1 MAESNALF
9 LACHAGLVR
18 YLTGAVGHPETARD
32 LAQDVFVRVAAAQA
46 LPPTEDA
53 RRAWVFHIAR
63 NIAIDHHRRQKLRRV
78 EPITAEPVVEAGGS
92 AETALIVNQALASL
106 DDLARDVF
114 LMREMAG
121 LSYAEIADAC
131 KLTPDAVRSR
141 IHRARLE
148 LREYLQQPITAARA
162 QPLRAGFTIVR
173 RASLQGADDSPKD
186 PPCMT

>member
-32 LAQDVFVRVAAAQA
+32 LAQDVFVRVAAADT
-46 LPPTEDA
+46 LPATDEG

-63 NIAIDHHRRQKLRRV
+63 NIAIDHHRRQKHRQV
-78 EPITAEPVVEAGGS
+78 EGMSVEPVVDGAS
-92 AETALIVNQALASL
+92 ADTTLIVKQALASL
-106 DDLARDVF
+106 DELARDVF

-121 LSYAEIADAC
+121 LSYTEIAEAC
-131 KLTPDAVRSR
+131 KLSPDAVRSR

-162 QPLRAGFTIVR
+162 RPLRAGWR
-173 RASLQGADDSPKD
+173 
-186 PPCMT
+186 

>member
-9 LACHAGLVR
+9 MACHAGLVR

-32 LAQDVFVRVAAAQA
+32 LAQDVFVRVVAAET
-46 LPPTEDA
+46 LPSTAEA

-63 NIAIDHHRRQKLRRV
+63 NIAIDHHRRQKLRHV
-78 EPITAEPVVEAGGS
+78 EPITVEPVVGGPGS
-92 AETALIVNQALASL
+92 ADTKLIVNQALASL

-121 LSYAEIADAC
+121 LSYTEIADAC

-148 LREYLQQPITAARA
+148 LRDYLQQPITAARA
-162 QPLRAGFTIVR
+162 HPLRAGLAFDR
-173 RASLQGADDSPKD
+173 RTHHA
-186 PPCMT
+186 